1 MNVLIVSGGCPT
13 DDYPL
18 NGTFQFEQAIALRD
32 AGHKVTFAV
41 ADLRSLR
48 RRRKL
53 GMVET
58 EREGIKVI
66 SMNVPLGPL
75 PPKIVGRAAVYAVH
89 SLFEYTKKIGI
100 KPEIV
105 HAHFAVYYGM
115 ASAENMGL
123 LPNARLVVTEHD
135 SGINEHVLDENTISC
150 MHKAYEV
157 ASAVIAVGIPL
168 QSKIRSI
175 TGKSAEYIPN
185 MYNDKLFFPNMDVS
199 IPQGRP
205 DPFTFVSVGSLIKR
219 KRMERLITAFHK
231 AFCFNS
237 NIKLNIIGE
246 GPERPSL
253 EKMIQELK
261 LQDQATLVGAMSRS
275 DVASMFRKAHCFV
288 TASENET
295 FGLAC
300 IEALASGLPV
310 IATRCN
316 GPEYFIDGSNG
327 ILVDVGDGQ
336 AMERA
341 LLDMALNRIVYDTK
355 TIVQSAADRFSPEA
369 VVSSIGGVYERV
381 LDKNI

>member
-1 MNVLIVSGGCPT
+1 
-13 DDYPL
+13 
-18 NGTFQFEQAIALRD
+18 
-32 AGHKVTFAV
+32 
-41 ADLRSLR
+41 
-48 RRRKL
+48 
-53 GMVET
+53 
-58 EREGIKVI
+58 
-66 SMNVPLGPL
+66 MNVPIGPL
-75 PPKIVGRAAVYAVH
+75 PPKVVGRAAVYAVR
-89 SLFEYTKKIGI
+89 SLFEYSKKIGI

-115 ASAENMGL
+115 ASAENMRL

-150 MHKAYEV
+150 MHTAYEA

-175 TGKSAEYIPN
+175 TGKDAYYIPN
-185 MYNDKLFFPNMDVS
+185 MYNDKLFFSNMETS
-199 IPQGRP
+199 IPQGRL
-205 DPFTFVSVGSLIKR
+205 DPFLFVSVGSLIIR

-231 AFCFNS
+231 AFHANS

-246 GPERPSL
+246 GPERPFL
-253 EKMIQELK
+253 EKMIQELR
-261 LQDQATLVGAMSRS
+261 LQDQVTLVGALSRN
-275 DVASMFRKAHCFV
+275 DVASMFRKAQCFV

-327 ILVDVGDGQ
+327 ALVDVGDGE

-341 LLDMALNRIVYDTK
+341 LIEMASNRAIYDTK
-355 TIVQSAADRFSPEA
+355 TIAQSAVDRFSPKV

-381 LDKNI
+381 FDKNI